1 MAIDYFWM
9 EGNYGLSLNVAWIVS
24 GCFSICRGLAA
35 ASKSILKPKRRRK
48 VWVKEWLRKREDSG
62 AYHAIMNEL
71 KLTDQ
76 FAYRRY
82 IRMDV
87 HVFEVIEL

>member
-1 MAIDYFWM
+1 MADSNSSSM
-9 EGNYGLSLNVAWIVS
+9 MLLTATASLLY
-24 GCFSICRGLAA
+24 LAA
-35 ASKSILKPKRRRK
+35 ASRSILKPKRKRK
-48 VWVKEWLRKREDSG
+48 VWVKEWLRKREEAG
-62 AYHAIMNEL
+62 AYNSIMNEL

-76 FAYRRY
+76 FSYRRY